1 MHLIG
6 TMKIPAFLIAFL
18 AASLASCAK
27 TTDQDHRTVTESADL
42 SGLSVATFASG
53 CFWCVEAVYES
64 VRGVHEAVTGYAG
77 GHTAN
82 PTYNQVNTK
91 RTGHAEAVQVY
102 YDPEVVSFAQ
112 LIEVYFRSQDPT
124 QVNGQGPDIGSP
136 YRSIIFYRT
145 DEEKEIAI
153 KAKAALAASGKYDR
167 PIAAEIM
174 PFTGFFEA
182 EAYHQDYERKNPNS
196 PYVRN
201 VSVPR
206 LNRFKESCPLLLK

>member
-1 MHLIG
+1 
-6 TMKIPAFLIAFL
+6 MKIPAFLIAFL
-18 AASLASCAK
+18 AASLASYAK
-27 TTDQDHRTVTESADL
+27 TTDQNHQTATKESHL

-64 VRGVHEAVTGYAG
+64 VRGVHEAVSGYAG
-77 GHTAN
+77 GHTDN

-102 YDPEVVSFAQ
+102 YDPEIVSYAQ
-112 LIEVYFRSQDPT
+112 LIEVYFSSQDPT

-145 DEEKEIAI
+145 DEEKVIAD
-153 KAKAALAASGKYDR
+153 KAKTALATSGKYDR

-174 PFTGFFEA
+174 PFTEFFEA
-182 EAYHQDYERKNPNS
+182 EAYHQDYERRNPAN

>member
-1 MHLIG
+1 MAVQTHLTG

-27 TTDQDHRTVTESADL
+27 TTDQDHRTATESTDL

-64 VRGVHEAVTGYAG
+64 VRGVHEAVSGYAG

-102 YDPEVVSFAQ
+102 YDPEFVSFAQ

-124 QVNGQGPDIGSP
+124 QVNGQGPDIGEQYISA
-136 YRSIIFYRT
+136 IFYT
-145 DEEKEIAI
+145 GDEQRQISEKLI
-153 KAKAALAASGKYDR
+153 KILKEKGYDVVTKLISADKFW
-167 PIAAEIM
+167 PAED
-174 PFTGFFEA
+174 
-182 EAYHQDYERKNPNS
+182 YHQDYYQKKNGT
-196 PYVRN
+196 PYCHAYQKI
-201 VSVPR
+201 
-206 LNRFKESCPLLLK
+206 FD